1 MRKECRTLCGLFVVL
16 IVFCVT
22 SPVVGQQ
29 SNTGSTVLQYTKTID
44 AEKLMK
50 NIEDL
55 TTSVDKLT
63 DSQKELT
70 DNVKKMGEKYTK
82 DIRELND
89 KVIAIDERTK
99 NIRDIGIGILVALIV
114 GILLYVLF
122 GRNQKIQ
129 YIQQP
134 APRLIELDQ
143 KEQKEQEE
151 QRKYE
156 YQPEGVIS

>member
-1 MRKECRTLCGLFVVL
+1 MA
-16 IVFCVT
+16 
-22 SPVVGQQ
+22 
-29 SNTGSTVLQYTKTID
+29 LQ
-44 AEKLMK
+44 
-50 NIEDL
+50 
-55 TTSVDKLT
+55 
-63 DSQKELT
+63 
-70 DNVKKMGEKYTK
+70 
-82 DIRELND
+82 
-89 KVIAIDERTK
+89 
-99 NIRDIGIGILVALIV
+99 LVALIV

-151 QRKYE
+151 QKEYK

>member
-1 MRKECRTLCGLFVVL
+1 
-16 IVFCVT
+16 
-22 SPVVGQQ
+22 
-29 SNTGSTVLQYTKTID
+29 
-44 AEKLMK
+44 
-50 NIEDL
+50 
-55 TTSVDKLT
+55 
-63 DSQKELT
+63 
-70 DNVKKMGEKYTK
+70 MGEKYTK

-122 GRNQKIQ
+122 GRNQRIQ

-134 APRLIELDQ
+134 APRLIEL
-143 KEQKEQEE
+143 EQKEQEE

-156 YQPEGVIS
+156 YEPEGVTS